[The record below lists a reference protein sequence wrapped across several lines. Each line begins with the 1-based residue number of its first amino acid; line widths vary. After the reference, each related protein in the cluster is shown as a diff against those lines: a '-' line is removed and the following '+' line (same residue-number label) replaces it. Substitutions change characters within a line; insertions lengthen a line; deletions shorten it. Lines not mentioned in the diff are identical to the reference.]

1 MLRLHDSL
9 TSDNKQF
16 LIYDNGAHRKNFFLT
31 LNYNKILC
39 AIKKPLV
46 AKLNWIRPKKN
57 KLSQLKYI
65 CAKNKIE
72 PKKKY

>member
-1 MLRLHDSL
+1 MLLRLHNSL

-16 LIYDNGAHRKNFFLT
+16 LIYDNGAHRKNNGAHRKNFFLT

-46 AKLNWIRPKKN
+46 AKFNWIRPMKN
-57 KLSQLKYI
+57 KLSQLKYM
-65 CAKNKIE
+65 CA
-72 PKKKY
+72 